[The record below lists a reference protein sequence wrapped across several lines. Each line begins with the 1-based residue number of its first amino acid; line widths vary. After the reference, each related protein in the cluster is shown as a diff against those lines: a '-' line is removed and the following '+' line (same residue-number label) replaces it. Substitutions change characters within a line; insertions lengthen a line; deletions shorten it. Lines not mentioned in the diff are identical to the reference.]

1 MLVKGGAAAT
11 AGAFAGSA
19 LFDRTKAW
27 AQPAPAIR
35 RSPNRAEVDTKL
47 GFLAEIAGTWEGSG
61 FNLIGRPDK
70 QGNSPVFLELNQTF
84 ETLSFTP
91 VSSSIPN
98 RGFAVDDIELFGL
111 TYLQKIS
118 DSVTGGALHIEPGI
132 WVHVPSQDTGGTQS
146 VARMGNVPHG
156 NSLLAQGSAIKLD
169 PFQGNPFNPDSVSA
183 VNTAPFPVADA
194 FPTTATPPGSG
205 KGMPVPGTLSRF
217 PLMISRT

>member
-1 MLVKGGAAAT
+1 MSAISAISEPLKWKGYIMSNLDRRTLVKGGVAVT
-11 AGAFAGSA
+11 AGALADSTPFNW
-19 LFDRTKAW
+19 TKAL

-132 WVHVPSQDTGGTQS
+132 WITQPATTQPPETAPAGAQII
-146 VARMGNVPHG
+146 ARMATIPH
-156 NSLLAQGSAIKLD
+156 
-169 PFQGNPFNPDSVSA
+169 
-183 VNTAPFPVADA
+183 
-194 FPTTATPPGSG
+194 
-205 KGMPVPGTLSRF
+205 
-217 PLMISRT
+217 